1 MDVEAALA
9 YRDLMVSD
17 HTDAGQQAW
26 LASKGIDLIR
36 GTAGSQV
43 LASSRLATRASP
55 QRTLCWR
62 PAPTESYR
70 LSPACAS

>member
-36 GTAGSQV
+36 GTGGLAGTGV
-43 LASSRLATRASP
+43 VEVGDAR
-55 QRTLCWR
+55 
-62 PAPTESYR
+62 
-70 LSPACAS
+70 